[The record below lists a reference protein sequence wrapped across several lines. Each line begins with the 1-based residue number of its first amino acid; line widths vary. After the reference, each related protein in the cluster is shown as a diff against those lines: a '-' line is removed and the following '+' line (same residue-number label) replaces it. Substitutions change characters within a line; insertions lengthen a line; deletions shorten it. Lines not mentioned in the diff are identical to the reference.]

1 MSFSKTIIAG
11 NLGQDP
17 EVKTTNGG
25 TVICNMT
32 VAVNERVKEKGEW
45 VDRVEWFRCVLFGKT
60 AENAGKY
67 LSKGRQVL
75 IEGKMRTRK
84 WEKDGKTNYM
94 TELIADSVTFL
105 GSKNGDS
112 NQRDQQPREQRQGA
126 PKSQPDSHSNP
137 FNEGDGGGEE
147 PAWDAD
153 DIPFCLLAAI
163 GAGLLSAW
171 WMLPAVS
178 MFA

>member
-75 IEGKMRTRK
+75 VEGKMRTRK

-112 NQRDQQPREQRQGA
+112 GQRDPQPREQRQGA
-126 PKSQPDSHSNP
+126 PKSQAQDDPFGDSDPHS
-137 FNEGDGGGEE
+137 GDGD
-147 PAWDAD
+147 WDPNS
-153 DIPFCLLAAI
+153 DIPFSLLAAI

-171 WMLPAVS
+171 WMMPAVS
-178 MFA
+178 MFV